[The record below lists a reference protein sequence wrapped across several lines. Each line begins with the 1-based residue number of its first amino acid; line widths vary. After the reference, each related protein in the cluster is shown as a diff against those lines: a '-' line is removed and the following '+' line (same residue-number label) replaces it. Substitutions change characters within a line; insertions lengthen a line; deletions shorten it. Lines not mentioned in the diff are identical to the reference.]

1 VSRVVVVGGGIGGL
15 AVAARLA
22 RMRHDVTV
30 VERSDS
36 VGGKLG
42 ELQRDGFRF
51 DTGPSWYLMPEVFD
65 HFFTLMGTSTG
76 EQLDLVTLDP
86 GYRVFSEDGRPPL
99 DIRADVAWIGYAN
112 EDLRRQIEPVL
123 HRLLAELL

>member
-1 VSRVVVVGGGIGGL
+1 MSRVVVVGGGIGGL

-65 HFFTLMGTSTG
+65 HFFTLFQSPGG
-76 EQLDLVTLDP
+76 FGAAGGLAAVLFLVGIAGMWKERWP
-86 GYRVFSEDGRPPL
+86 
-99 DIRADVAWIGYAN
+99 VALALV
-112 EDLRRQIEPVL
+112 LRLR
-123 HRLLAELL
+123 